1 MRLKTNFYGTM
12 YHKQKMYRI
21 FIMIVVD
28 FGMLIHLM
36 ALHFKFSPTKLNTE
50 CPQKCSMLQLIPLA
64 IFGTPCSRLSFV
76 VESGA

>member
-21 FIMIVVD
+21 FIMIDVD
-28 FGMLIHLM
+28 FRML